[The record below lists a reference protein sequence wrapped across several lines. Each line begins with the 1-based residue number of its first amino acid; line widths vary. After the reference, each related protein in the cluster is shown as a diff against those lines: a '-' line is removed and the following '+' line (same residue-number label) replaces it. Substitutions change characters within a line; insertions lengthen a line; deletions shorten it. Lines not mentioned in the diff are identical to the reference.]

1 MSVGELTRA
10 VPGNGPFSIVN
21 CGWGERLHSGQFI
34 SQVSSFVRLYPHC
47 TQAGRKAGQRYRFQ
61 YVFAGEYIFCL
72 KPGGDWL
79 ALYYRLHIFKER
91 NGGSI
96 VPACQS
102 CTSLAD
108 RWQVYGN
115 SEATP
120 LLIAEKRSD
129 PKSVVYREVIWK
141 QTEPAQ
147 RYP

>member
-10 VPGNGPFSIVN
+10 VPENGPFSIVN

-79 ALYYRLHIFKER
+79 ALYYRLHIFSGEKWR
-91 NGGSI
+91 INRTGMPIVHIIGGQVAGVRQFRSNA
-96 VPACQS
+96 V
-102 CTSLAD
+102 AD
-108 RWQVYGN
+108 C
-115 SEATP
+115 
-120 LLIAEKRSD
+120 
-129 PKSVVYREVIWK
+129 RE
-141 QTEPAQ
+141 TE
-147 RYP
+147 